1 MPAYLTAPQVK
12 ALLDHAP
19 HPAAKLLIT
28 LQWRAGLRV
37 AEALAVRQSDIAAD
51 TDQPTLRVR
60 RGKGGK
66 ERLVPLHPD
75 LAAAIAQYCYWQPRS
90 KQAGPLLTASARTA
104 LRWVVAA
111 ADAAIAAG
119 DLPPGTDIGTHALRH
134 SAARHWLASGV
145 PMNRVQVWLGHAQ
158 LATTVRTYLPL
169 VPDPGDEMGK
179 VA

>member
-1 MPAYLTAPQVK
+1 MPAYLSPPQMD

-19 HPAAKLLIT
+19 TPAARLLFV

-37 AEALAVRQSDIAAD
+37 AEALDIGPADID
-51 TDQPTLRVR
+51 TDGALLRVR

-75 LAAAIAQYCYWQPRS
+75 LRQAIEIYRHFQPRS
-90 KQAGPLLTASARTA
+90 QRAGPLVKASKRTA

-111 ADAAIAAG
+111 TEAAIAAG
-119 DLPPGTDIGTHALRH
+119 DLPPGIDIGTHALRH

-145 PMNRVQVWLGHAQ
+145 QISRVQHWLGHSSLQ
-158 LATTVRTYLPL
+158 TTVRTYLPL
-169 VPDPGDEMGK
+169 VPDPGDEMAK
-179 VA
+179 VD

>member
-1 MPAYLTAPQVK
+1 MPAYLSSPQMD

-19 HPAAKLLIT
+19 SPAARLLFT
-28 LQWRAGLRV
+28 LQWRAGLRI
-37 AEALAVRQSDIAAD
+37 AEALDIRPAD
-51 TDQPTLRVR
+51 IDADGGLLRVR

-75 LAAAIAQYCYWQPRS
+75 LRQAIEMYRHWQPRA
-90 KQAGPLLTASARTA
+90 QRAGPLVPTSKRTA
-104 LRWVVAA
+104 LRWVQTAVA
-111 ADAAIAAG
+111 AAIAAG

-145 PMNRVQVWLGHAQ
+145 PMNRVQVWLGHSQ
-158 LATTVRTYLPL
+158 LATTVRTYLQL